1 MGCEFPVKGY
11 RSAEIGPNGKA
22 LITFNPLKA
31 NNSQHWLQ
39 IPCNTCM
46 GCRLERARQWA
57 VRMRHESKLYDN
69 NCFITLTYD
78 NANVPQ
84 DFSLNLHHWQLFM
97 KRLRKSLP
105 QRIRFFACGEYGDE
119 NLRPHYHAILFNHD
133 FHDKKLHSYN
143 KQKQPIY
150 TSQNLLDVWQL
161 GHVTTQDVTFKSCSY
176 VARYVTKKQNGA
188 TAPDHY
194 SRVSPV
200 DGRVYNVK
208 PEFAVMSRR
217 PGIGARY
224 VEQFKNDYYPSGY
237 LIVDG
242 RKHAPPQY
250 YINQLSEEEK
260 EHFKRQRKHRSIFDP
275 ENSMERKQARSA
287 VLAAR
292 VQQLKRTL

>member
-11 RSAEIGPNGKA
+11 RSAERGPNGKL

-31 NNSQHWLQ
+31 LNSTTWLQ
-39 IPCNTCM
+39 MPCNNCM

-57 VRMRHESKLYDN
+57 VRMRHESKLYDE
-69 NCFITLTYD
+69 NCFITLTY
-78 NANVPQ
+78 NNENVPV
-84 DFSLNLHHWQLFM
+84 DFSLKLHHWQLFM

-119 NLRPHYHAILFNHD
+119 NLRPHYHAIIFNHD
-133 FHDKKLHSYN
+133 FHDKKLYSYN
-143 KQKQPIY
+143 KQNQPIFI
-150 TSQNLLDVWQL
+150 SQNLLDIWQL

-194 SRVSPV
+194 SRISPV
-200 DGRVYNVK
+200 DGQRYNVK

-217 PGIGARY
+217 PGIGSRY
-224 VEQFKNDYYPSGY
+224 VEQFKSDFYPSGY
-237 LIVDG
+237 LVVDG
-242 RKHAPPQY
+242 RKQAPPTY
-250 YINQLSEEEK
+250 YINRLTEEEK
-260 EHFKRQRKHRSIFDP
+260 ETLKRGRKHRSIFDP
-275 ENSMERKQARSA
+275 ENTMERKLSRSA

-292 VQQLKRTL
+292 VSTLKRKL

>member
-1 MGCEFPVKGY
+1 MKAH
-11 RSAEIGPNGKA
+11 RTAELGPSGKR
-22 LITFNPLKA
+22 LITFNPMKA
-31 NNSQHWLQ
+31 LNSTQWMQ
-39 IPCNTCM
+39 MPCNNCM

-78 NANVPQ
+78 NENVPQ
-84 DFSLNLHHWQLFM
+84 DFSLKLRDWQNFM

-119 NLRPHYHAILFNHD
+119 NLRPHYHAIIFNHD
-133 FHDKKLHSYN
+133 FHDKKLFSYN

-176 VARYVTKKQNGA
+176 VARYVTKKINGNLA
-188 TAPDHY
+188 DDHY

-200 DGRVYNVK
+200 DGQRYNVA

-217 PGIGARY
+217 PGIGATY
-224 VEQFKNDYYPSGY
+224 VAQFKSDFYPSGY
-237 LIVDG
+237 IVVDG
-242 RKHAPPQY
+242 RKQAIPNY

-260 EHFKRQRKHRSIFDP
+260 EELKRQREHRSIFDP
-275 ENSMERKQARSA
+275 ENSMERKLARAA
-287 VLAAR
+287 VSDAR
-292 VQQLKRTL
+292 VSTLKRKL

>member
-11 RSAEIGPNGKA
+11 RSAEKGPSGKL

-31 NNSQHWLQ
+31 INSQTWLQ
-39 IPCNTCM
+39 MPCNNCM

-57 VRMRHESKLYDN
+57 VRMRHESKLYDD

-78 NANVPQ
+78 NENVPE
-84 DFSLNLHHWQLFM
+84 DFSVKLHHWQLFM

-119 NLRPHYHAILFNHD
+119 NLRPHYHAIIFNHD
-133 FHDKKLHSYN
+133 FKDKKLHSYN

-150 TSQNLLDVWQL
+150 TSENLLSIWQM

-176 VARYVTKKQNGA
+176 VARYVTKKINGPSG
-188 TAPDHY
+188 PDHY

-200 DGRVYNVK
+200 DGKLYNVK

-224 VEQFKNDYYPSGY
+224 VEQFKSDFYPSGY

-242 RKHAPPQY
+242 RKHSPPQY

-260 EHFKRQRKHRSIFDP
+260 ESLKRGRNHRSIYDP
-275 ENSMERKQARSA
+275 ENTMERKLSRSA

-292 VQQLKRTL
+292 VSQLKRKL